1 MDSRISLV
9 FSSLLLVCFLIHVSV
24 YSIEPIPTLSI
35 KAPGNCTYEA
45 WNDVTQHT
53 FRNETKYRKWGL
65 SKKWQLKQS
74 VSPVGLTLISA
85 FVYNDSISVTTT
97 FIGYKR
103 VGRKVICRYFDCN
116 REEIPNTEFESIIFP
131 FAVVNCARRAHA
143 KYISLMLPDEQSSK
157 SIQPIPMT
165 FRAFAEPLHEFG
177 VCLGQFYG
185 DTAKW
190 LEIVE
195 SVESHRI
202 LGATMFYFVSIEV
215 TMYDSQVFTYYDRLG
230 LSETVHILMDHK
242 PNYQFHELQQ
252 NECYY
257 RSRQHSKWVLNVD
270 LDERLMFN
278 KKYSFVNFLRTLPA
292 NTGEITFSVAR
303 VVKRENNMEKYENNQ
318 TQLEENLL
326 FLKYNETSDR
336 GWGVPKGVF
345 NPNLVHSLFYHFAR
359 LRDPSAIVLNVLPNI
374 GYIRH
379 YRTVVANTV
388 ASNWLEGYKVHNEPL
403 DHDFAEELKRR
414 VFLEVANIYNKKEMK
429 CEDAAVEKL
438 ENLKMD
444 GDSCVWKNGTRINK

>member
-1 MDSRISLV
+1 MVGVRVIR
-9 FSSLLLVCFLIHVSV
+9 
-24 YSIEPIPTLSI
+24 

-45 WNDVTQHT
+45 WNDITQNT
-53 FRNETKYRKWGL
+53 FRNESIYREWGR
-65 SKKWQLKQS
+65 SKILQLNEAL
-74 VSPVGLTLISA
+74 SPVSLKIISA

-103 VGRKVICRYFDCN
+103 VGRKVICSYYDCN

-143 KYISLMLPDEQSSK
+143 KYITLMLPDEQ
-157 SIQPIPMT
+157 IQTSMEPVPLT
-165 FRAFAEPLHEFG
+165 FRAFAKPPHEFG

-242 PNYQFHELQQ
+242 PNYQFHEFQQ

-278 KKYSFVNFLRTLPA
+278 KKNSFIKFLRTLPE

-303 VVKRENNMEKYENNQ
+303 VVKRENNMVTYENNQ

-336 GWGVPKGVF
+336 GWGVPKGLF
-345 NPNLVHSLFYHFAR
+345 NPNLVHSLFYHFAY
-359 LRDPSAIVLNVLPNI
+359 LRDPGTKVFIMLPKI

-379 YRTVVANTV
+379 YRTIVANTT
-388 ASNWLEGYKVHNEPL
+388 ASDWLESFKMHDEPL
-403 DHDFAEELKRR
+403 DKEFAEDLKNR
-414 VFLEVANIYNKKEMK
+414 VLLAVDNIYNQKEMK
-429 CEDAAVEKL
+429 CEDAAETKL
-438 ENLKMD
+438 QNLKMD
-444 GDSCVWKNGTRINK
+444 GDSCVWENGTRINK